1 MLHTPILCMEENE
14 AENEKEKRP
23 AINIDGKKVLLR

>member
-1 MLHTPILCMEENE
+1 MEENE